1 MQAHALTR
9 TRYLNSLNVI
19 ISHPIVYKEG
29 LGYLSVCAIASR
41 SSPPSHCV
49 VVTVIQARSN
59 FASTVESTDIPAS
72 KHYTIE
78 VYRGTEVTFH
88 TISVQKTG

>member
-9 TRYLNSLNVI
+9 TRYFYSLNAI

-41 SSPPSHCV
+41 SSPPYHVCI
-49 VVTVIQARSN
+49 VTVVKARSY
-59 FASTVESTDIPAS
+59 FASTVLVQQGGLAWQ
-72 KHYTIE
+72 KL
-78 VYRGTEVTFH
+78 G
-88 TISVQKTG
+88 SVAEELTGAQNTLFGI